1 MKINRLT
8 EIIVTLLN
16 KNTVTAKDL
25 ADKFSVSTRTIY
37 RDIEE
42 LSLSGIPVYMTKG
55 KNGGISILEG
65 YSVNKTILSDN
76 DKQSLLIA
84 LKTLEATNY
93 PEINSVINKIGFM
106 LNKEELSNWIDIDF
120 SRWGSDLNEND
131 KFNQIKMAIL
141 NNKPIEFSYIN
152 SYGNYSTR
160 IIEPMKLVYKGQ
172 TWYIYGFCRLKKEAR
187 VFRITR
193 IKDLVVKN
201 EKFIRRNIKDIN
213 MTPSKQ
219 MIENIVNLKLKFTKD
234 VLYRIFDD
242 FDQDK
247 IIDNQD
253 GTYDVSIEFPENEW
267 LYGYIL
273 SFGNSVEVIEPKY
286 IRDIVLNK
294 IKETIKLYELKL

>member
-16 KNTVTAKDL
+16 KNTVTAKEL

-141 NNKPIEFSYIN
+141 NNKTIEFSYIN

-187 VFRITR
+187 VFR

-242 FDQDK
+242 FDQNR

-253 GTYDVSIEFPENEW
+253 STYEVNIELPENEW

-273 SFGNSVEVIEPKY
+273 SFGSSVEVIEPRY
-286 IRDIVLNK
+286 IRDVILNK
-294 IKETIKLYELKL
+294 MKETIKLYELKL